1 MYLEM
6 VYNEH
11 ESYGKIHILK
21 SQAFGYDYIS
31 IQTSVKSFFLKCL
44 STFFNLAFI

>member
-31 IQTSVKSFFLKCL
+31 IQTSVECFFFKCL